1 MSGRRANGE
10 GTIYPRKDGRYEG
23 AAYVL
28 TTDGTRR
35 RIRVYGH
42 TREEAAGKLTEL
54 MAQHRRGMP
63 AVVNAPTVASYLAYW
78 LPNVAKPRVRPL
90 TYRTYEMFVR
100 EHIVPALGKKRLDR
114 LTARDIRTFLAS
126 RSQVASRSPGR
137 RSRPLSQR
145 TVFHLHAVLRN
156 ALADAV
162 REDLIVR
169 NVAQQVQ
176 VSPGH
181 QEEVVPLTVEEA
193 RTLLRGARADRLYAL
208 YAVALSVGLRRGEA
222 LGLRWS
228 DVDLDAGVL
237 QVRQTLQRHSGALHF
252 APPKTRRSRRTVPLL
267 PSLAATLREH
277 RERQAEERARAG
289 DAWTD
294 SGLVFTTATGTP
306 IEPNDFSKKFV
317 RMCERAGVR
326 RVRLHDLRH
335 TCASMLLAQG
345 VPPRVVMEVL
355 GHSAIEVTM
364 TIYGHVMVDAQRA
377 ALAGMDELL
386 SDDEPSTDD
395 D

>member
-90 TYRTYEMFVR
+90 TYRSYEMYVR
-100 EHIVPALGKKRLDR
+100 EHIVPGLGRKRLDR
-114 LTARDIRTFLAS
+114 LTARDVRAFLAS
-126 RSQVASRSPGR
+126 LGKVTSRSPGR
-137 RSRPLSQR
+137 RSRPLSSR
-145 TVFHLHAVLRN
+145 TVFHVHAVLRN

-162 REDLIVR
+162 RDDLIVR
-169 NVAQQVQ
+169 NVVQQVRI
-176 VSPGH
+176 SPGH
-181 QEEVVPLTVEEA
+181 QEEVTPLTVAEA
-193 RTLLRGARADRLYAL
+193 RTLLRTAREHRLYAL
-208 YAVALSVGLRRGEA
+208 YAVALSIGLRRGEA

-228 DVDLDAGVL
+228 DVDLDVGLL
-237 QVRQTLQRHSGALHF
+237 QVRQTLQRHSGELHF

-267 PSLAATLREH
+267 PSMVATLREH
-277 RERQAEERARAG
+277 RERQAEERTRAG
-289 DAWTD
+289 DGWAD
-294 SGLVFTTATGTP
+294 SGLVFTTTTGRP
-306 IEPNDFSKKFV
+306 IEPNDFSKAFG

-355 GHSAIEVTM
+355 GHSALEVTM
-364 TIYGHVMVDAQRA
+364 TIYGHVMLDAQRA
-377 ALAGMDELL
+377 ALAGMDDLL
-386 SDDEPSTDD
+386 REDD
-395 D
+395 

>member
-10 GTIYPRKDGRYEG
+10 GTLYQRKDGRYEG

-35 RIRVYGH
+35 RVRVYGR
-42 TREEAAGKLTEL
+42 TREDASGKLTEL
-54 MAQHRRGMP
+54 MAQHRRGLP
-63 AVVNAPTVASYLAYW
+63 AVINAPTVASYLAYW

-114 LTARDIRTFLAS
+114 LTARDVRAFLAS
-126 RSQVASRSPGR
+126 RSQVTSRSPGR
-137 RSRPLSQR
+137 RTKPLSER

-169 NVAQQVQ
+169 NVAQQVRI
-176 VSPGH
+176 SPGH
-181 QEEVVPLTVEEA
+181 QEEVQPLTVEEA
-193 RTLLRGARADRLYAL
+193 RTLLRVARQYRLYAL
-208 YAVALSVGLRRGEA
+208 YAVALSIGLRRGEA
-222 LGLRWS
+222 LGLRWA
-228 DVDLDAGVL
+228 DVDLDTGRL
-237 QVRQTLQRHSGALHF
+237 HIRQTLQRHSGELHF

-267 PSLAATLREH
+267 PSMVTTLREH
-277 RERQAEERARAG
+277 RERQAEERRRAG
-289 DAWTD
+289 DAWED
-294 SGLVFTTATGTP
+294 SGLVFTTTTGRP
-306 IEPNDFSKKFV
+306 IEPNDFSNAFG
-317 RMCERAGVR
+317 RLCERAGVR
-326 RVRLHDLRH
+326 KVRLHDLRH

-355 GHSAIEVTM
+355 GHSALEVTM
-364 TIYGHVMVDAQRA
+364 TIYGHVMLDAQRK
-377 ALAGMDELL
+377 ALAGMDALL
-386 SDDEPSTDD
+386 TDD